1 MRRILLV
8 AVCLVL
14 LNGAVAAT
22 ETGVALDSMT
32 VTAGNVIDK
41 LLALVGN
48 YTKRVDEAL
57 SMEELEVLF
66 VEFEKAMAAFSK
78 ENAGEIAKFDADLT
92 AESKERYEAELSKA
106 IKQFKSAL
114 EKKAMKFR
122 ENNS

>member
-41 LLALVGN
+41 LLALVGD

-66 VEFEKAMAAFSK
+66 VEFEKTMAAFSK
-78 ENAGEIAKFDADLT
+78 ENADEIAKFDANLT

-114 EKKAMKFR
+114 EKKAMKFW

>member
-1 MRRILLV
+1 MRRVLMA

-14 LNGAVAAT
+14 LNGTAAAT

-41 LLALVGN
+41 LLALVGD

-78 ENAGEIAKFDADLT
+78 ENADEIAKFDVNLT
-92 AESKERYEAELSKA
+92 AESKERYEAELSKVV
-106 IKQFKSAL
+106 KQFKSAL
-114 EKKAMKFR
+114 EKKAMKFLG
-122 ENNS
+122 E

>member
-1 MRRILLV
+1 MA

-14 LNGAVAAT
+14 LNGTAAAT

-41 LLALVGN
+41 LLALVGD

-78 ENAGEIAKFDADLT
+78 ENADEIAKFDANLT
-92 AESKERYEAELSKA
+92 AESKEKYEAELSKVV
-106 IKQFKSAL
+106 KQFKSAL
-114 EKKAMKFR
+114 EKKAMKFLG
-122 ENNS
+122 E

>member
-1 MRRILLV
+1 MA

-14 LNGAVAAT
+14 MNGTAAAT
-22 ETGVALDSMT
+22 ETGVAFNGVT

-57 SMEELEVLF
+57 SMEELEELF

-78 ENAGEIAKFDADLT
+78 ENADEIAKFEANLT
-92 AESKERYEAELSKA
+92 AESKEKYEAELSKA

-114 EKKAMKFR
+114 EKKAMKFLG
-122 ENNS
+122 E

>member
-1 MRRILLV
+1 MRRILMA

-14 LNGAVAAT
+14 LNGAAAAT
-22 ETGVALDSMT
+22 ETGVALNGVT

-41 LLALVGN
+41 LLALVGD
-48 YTKRVDEAL
+48 YTKQVDEAL

-66 VEFEKAMAAFSK
+66 VEFEKTMAAFSK
-78 ENAGEIAKFDADLT
+78 ENADEIAKFDANLT

-114 EKKAMKFR
+114 EKKAMKFL
-122 ENNS
+122 EE

>member
-41 LLALVGN
+41 LLALVGD

-57 SMEELEVLF
+57 SMEELEELF

-78 ENAGEIAKFDADLT
+78 ENADEIAKFDANLI

-114 EKKAMKFR
+114 EKKAMKFLG
-122 ENNS
+122 E

>member
-14 LNGAVAAT
+14 LNGAAAAT
-22 ETGVALDSMT
+22 ETGVALNGVT

-41 LLALVGN
+41 LLALVGD

-57 SMEELEVLF
+57 SMEELEELF
-66 VEFEKAMAAFSK
+66 VEFEKAMTAFSK
-78 ENAGEIAKFDADLT
+78 ENADEIAKFDANLT
-92 AESKERYEAELSKA
+92 AELKERYEAELSRA

-114 EKKAMKFR
+114 EKKAMKFL
-122 ENNS
+122 EE

>member
-1 MRRILLV
+1 MA

-14 LNGAVAAT
+14 LNGTAAAT
-22 ETGVALDSMT
+22 ETGVALNGVT

-41 LLALVGN
+41 LLALVGD

-57 SMEELEVLF
+57 SMEELEELF

-78 ENAGEIAKFDADLT
+78 ENADEIAKFEANLT
-92 AESKERYEAELSKA
+92 AESKEKYEAELSKA

-114 EKKAMKFR
+114 EKKAMKFLG
-122 ENNS
+122 E